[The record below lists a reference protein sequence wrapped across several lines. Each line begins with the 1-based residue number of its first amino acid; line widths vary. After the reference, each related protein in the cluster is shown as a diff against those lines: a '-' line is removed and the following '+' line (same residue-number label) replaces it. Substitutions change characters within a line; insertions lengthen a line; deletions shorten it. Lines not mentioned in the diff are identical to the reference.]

1 MTAIDTTKPVASD
14 RTPNNGAKALVRELE
29 ALGVRTIFGYPGG
42 AIMPVYDALTDSC
55 LEHILTR
62 HEQGAALAAG
72 GYARASGKPGVCIA
86 TSGPGAT
93 NLLTGIADAH
103 LDSVPLIAITGQV
116 PTPLIGTDA
125 FQEVDTIGISMP
137 VVKHSY
143 AVKNVADIPAIVRE
157 AFAIACEGRPGPV
170 LIDLPKDIATSLMP
184 ASAPANLQRPA
195 AVMPRCEAQLA
206 AAAALLAKAQRPV
219 AYVGGGA
226 VMGNASDALH
236 EFLTRTSMPAVTTLQ
251 GIGALPS
258 NHPQLLGMLG
268 MHGTQAANCAVQES
282 DLLLCLGARFDDRVT
297 GKLDTFAPNAA
308 VVHVD
313 IDPAELGKLRRPT
326 VAVRSQLAA
335 ALRAWPDHGN
345 AYTQWL
351 TKCTETRDQ
360 QTQRTREQQA
370 SRPTGAGIDACALL
384 REITAPDPSRWIVT
398 ADVGQ
403 HQMWVAQH
411 CQFAHPRQHLSSG
424 GLGTM
429 GFGIPAAIGAQL
441 AHRDRDVLAVSG
453 DGSFM
458 MNVQELATIRRY
470 DLPIKIVVLDN
481 RCLGMVRQWQELFF
495 AERYSQVDLSDN
507 PEFTAIAA
515 AFGIP
520 SVRIANARGVPA
532 ALRRI
537 ERAQGPLL
545 VHVEVDAGD
554 NVWPL
559 VPPGSANHQMMEG
572 A

>member
-1 MTAIDTTKPVASD
+1 MTTIDPSKPNTSNHP
-14 RTPNNGAKALVRELE
+14 PNNGAKALVRALE
-29 ALGVRTIFGYPGG
+29 ALGVRTVFGYPGG

-55 LEHILTR
+55 LEHVLTR

-72 GYARASGKPGVCIA
+72 GFARASGRPGVCIA

-93 NLLTGIADAH
+93 NLLTGIADAY

-170 LIDLPKDIATSLMP
+170 LIDLPKDIATTVMP
-184 ASAPANLQRPA
+184 ETSTDTPARVAP
-195 AVMPRCEAQLA
+195 VMPRCDTQLDA
-206 AAAALLAKAQRPV
+206 AATLLAKAQRPV
-219 AYVGGGA
+219 AYIGGGA
-226 VMGNASDALH
+226 VMGNASDALQ
-236 EFLTRTSMPAVTTLQ
+236 EFLNRTGMPAVTTLQ

-268 MHGTQAANCAVQES
+268 MHGAQAANCAVQDS

-297 GKLDTFAPNAA
+297 GKLDTFAPGAA

-326 VAVRSQLAA
+326 VAVRSQLTA
-335 ALRAWPDHGN
+335 ALRAWPDHDN
-345 AYTQWL
+345 EHSQWL
-351 TKCTETRDQ
+351 ASCTAVRDQ
-360 QTQRTREQQA
+360 QAQRALEQQTA
-370 SRPTGAGIDACALL
+370 RPAAAGIDACAML
-384 REITAPDPSRWIVT
+384 REITAPDPSRWLVT

-429 GFGIPAAIGAQL
+429 GFGIPAAIGAQF

-520 SVRIANARGVPA
+520 SVRVANTRGVTA